1 MIKPLYIAYGKLKT
15 SIKNHFCSLLKLNYF
30 STKKVRDE
38 IEKKTKIY
46 LIWKKLV
53 SNCLIHRN
61 TFYEPIQK
69 GFVEQCRK
77 NYPFWEKFKKHIF
90 G

>member
-30 STKKVRDE
+30 STKNWDE
-38 IEKKTKIY
+38 IEKKNENLLNLKN
-46 LIWKKLV
+46 LV
-53 SNCLIHRN
+53 SNCLIQRN

>member
-1 MIKPLYIAYGKLKT
+1 MIKPLYSAYGKLKT
-15 SIKNHFCSLLKLNYF
+15 SIKNHFCSLLKLNF
-30 STKKVRDE
+30 FLDQKKLE
-38 IEKKTKIY
+38 MKLKKNEN
-46 LIWKKLV
+46 LPNLKKLV